1 MSNTIIPAYPVPLID
16 KAQALLFERSPTL
29 MQRAGYRVSHAREL
43 VKLGKVEPA
52 FGAWDDCDHRYY
64 VQSEYGLHKYYVD
77 MTAHACTC
85 LDAEAGHVQFRRGAQ
100 TIVICE
106 HRIAVKIV
114 EIIRH
119 ELHFT
124 PLVEQMQAEA
134 EVDA

>member
-1 MSNTIIPAYPVPLID
+1 MSNTIISAYPVPLLD

-29 MQRAGYRVSHAREL
+29 MRRAGYRLTHAREL

-52 FGAWDDCDHRYY
+52 FGTWADCDRRYY
-64 VQSEYGLHKYYVD
+64 VQSEYGTEKYYVD
-77 MTAHACTC
+77 MVAHACTC
-85 LDAEAGHVQFRRGAQ
+85 LDAEAGRVQFHRGAQ
-100 TIVICE
+100 TITLCK
-106 HRIAVKIV
+106 HRIAVKLV

-124 PLVEQMQAEA
+124 PLIEQMQAEA